1 MEKGGGHPF
10 HTRGQYLTCVRSSSI
25 SEQAFSLSLFKT
37 SISFLL
43 KKKVNSITD
52 ESLLTVV
59 TVVAGLYTCS
69 RYPTATGL
77 LLSCTVTAAGPIGS
91 QPGSQRNPASTV
103 RTNPPRHS
111 SVAQH
116 MLISLQHVGVLF
128 TPRSITINT
137 ALHLLTSAVKRAPAP
152 NLGKMVLG
160 GKKPF
165 RFQNCCNVT
174 VIAG

>member
-59 TVVAGLYTCS
+59 TVVLVCTPVLDTLQPLVCHCPA
-69 RYPTATGL
+69 L
-77 LLSCTVTAAGPIGS
+77 LLLLVQLDPSLGARGTL
-91 QPGSQRNPASTV
+91 PA
-103 RTNPPRHS
+103 
-111 SVAQH
+111 
-116 MLISLQHVGVLF
+116 L
-128 TPRSITINT
+128 
-137 ALHLLTSAVKRAPAP
+137 
-152 NLGKMVLG
+152 
-160 GKKPF
+160 
-165 RFQNCCNVT
+165 
-174 VIAG
+174 

>member
-1 MEKGGGHPF
+1 MSLMSHCSPWSLWCWF
-10 HTRGQYLTCVRSSSI
+10 VHLFSI
-25 SEQAFSLSLFKT
+25 AYSHWS
-37 SISFLL
+37 
-43 KKKVNSITD
+43 
-52 ESLLTVV
+52 V
-59 TVVAGLYTCS
+59 TVLHCYC
-69 RYPTATGL
+69 
-77 LLSCTVTAAGPIGS
+77 AGPTGS

-103 RTNPPRHS
+103 RTNPPEHS